1 MESINSNIVYKK
13 YSLIGIVKV
22 GYKKYFWFT
31 LVGSGNFIKNTF
43 KLKFMKNYLLYLMI
57 SFVFLGC
64 SKDATDSAGSDS
76 TFTDSDI
83 NGRWKE
89 SSTGLIIRISSTSSS
104 VYGNGYVDAVGTA
117 YPSGALNGR
126 CMSEVELVSGGYWE
140 AYNWTYY
147 PGTGSVKGSVI
158 GLAMNDARTYF
169 KIGSKF
175 YYRQ

>member
-1 MESINSNIVYKK
+1 LESINSNIVYKK

-126 CMSEVELVSGGYWE
+126 CMSEVELVSG
-140 AYNWTYY
+140 
-147 PGTGSVKGSVI
+147 VI
-158 GLAMNDARTYF
+158 GKRIIGLIILELA
-169 KIGSKF
+169 G
-175 YYRQ
+175 